1 VPVMLRKGFKNSCR
15 YGAALPRKAVRD
27 RLCVRMR
34 ELTPSELKDFID
46 ESMNNRHLPNKRV
59 MIGTI
64 TADAQNRIEAVCGR
78 KVKDIDTDRSGVI
91 HALKKADHNLETEDL
106 LLAVDVINTST
117 DIALSPDKNQNN
129 DVLMF
134 KKDIDGDITFLTEVR
149 AGNGYL
155 LVFNAWRQKKARS
168 RRRSNAARRLQ
179 GAYVQN
185 DSARDEP

>member
-1 VPVMLRKGFKNSCR
+1 
-15 YGAALPRKAVRD
+15 
-27 RLCVRMR
+27 
-34 ELTPSELKDFID
+34 
-46 ESMNNRHLPNKRV
+46 
-59 MIGTI
+59 
-64 TADAQNRIEAVCGR
+64 
-78 KVKDIDTDRSGVI
+78 VI
-91 HALKKADHNLETEDL
+91 HALKKTNHNLEVEDL

-117 DIALSPDKNQNN
+117 DIALSPEKNQNN
-129 DVLMF
+129 DVLVF

-185 DSARDEP
+185 DSAHDEP